1 MTRIAVLNTH
11 PIQYFAPLYRYL
23 NQQEGITV
31 EALYFSDCSLKGA
44 MDKDFGVDIRWDV
57 DLTSGYT
64 HHFVGGA
71 EGHRTPGDFWS
82 VYSPKVW
89 KHIDKSRY
97 DALWVHGHGYAG
109 FLIAMLAA
117 RLKGIPILMRGE
129 THLGLP
135 MPKWRK
141 VLRTLMMK
149 PFYSQCARLLAI
161 STRNRAFYRSLGV
174 PESKIFMVPYAVD
187 NDRFV
192 DAADDARS
200 ERLAIRAQ
208 FGIEPDVPLILYAS
222 KFQRRKRPDDLIA
235 AVGKL
240 AALGA
245 NAHLLMIGSGEMDA
259 ELRAQV
265 AALGLSNVTFG
276 GFANQNALPGIY
288 AASDV
293 FVLPSEIEPFG
304 LIVNEVMC
312 AGLPVVATDA
322 LGCAPDLVKHGETG
336 LLYSAGDV
344 DALADALKALVC
356 DPERRRKM
364 GQAGKVLISQWS
376 FRQVYEGLMAAT
388 AGIK

>member
-1 MTRIAVLNTH
+1 MRIAVLNTH

-23 NQQEGITV
+23 NQQEGIAV
-31 EALYFSDCSLKGA
+31 EAIYFSDCSLKGA
-44 MDKDFGVDIRWDV
+44 LDAGFGVDVRWDV

-71 EGHRTPGDFWS
+71 EGHRTPGGFWS

-97 DALWVHGHGYAG
+97 DAIWVHGHGYAG

-141 VLRTLMMK
+141 ALRTLLMK
-149 PFYSQCARLLAI
+149 PLYSQCARLLAI
-161 STRNRAFYRSLGV
+161 SSRNKAFYRSLGV
-174 PESKIFMVPYAVD
+174 PESKIFMAPYAVD
-187 NDRFV
+187 NERFM
-192 DAADDARS
+192 AAAENARS
-200 ERLAIRAQ
+200 ERLAIRERL
-208 FGIEPDVPLILYAS
+208 GIDPDVPLILYAS
-222 KFQRRKRPDDLIA
+222 KFQRRKCPDDLVA

-240 AALGA
+240 AERGV

-265 AALGLSNVTFG
+265 ATLGLSNVTFG
-276 GFANQNALPGIY
+276 GFANQNALPGFY
-288 AASDV
+288 GASDV

-312 AGLPVVATDA
+312 AGLPVVTTDA

-336 LLYSAGDV
+336 LLYRARDV
-344 DALADALKALVC
+344 AALADALQEIVSN
-356 DPERRRKM
+356 PERGRAM
-364 GQAGKVLISQWS
+364 GQAGKALISRWS
-376 FRQVYEGLMAAT
+376 FREVYEGLMAAT
-388 AGIK
+388 AGFR